1 MQAQDTI
8 VVHVRSSAAQQDAES
23 AVAESRP
30 LSSKLGQSSQEV
42 YVVAPKRHRALRR
55 TRLPR
60 KLPLPAAPP
69 KNGSARSSVS
79 AIPSP
84 VSTRPVD
91 AQKEWFMSWPSLRAE
106 PWLEV
111 AVPF

>member
-8 VVHVRSSAAQQDAES
+8 VVHVQSFAAQQDAES
-23 AVAESRP
+23 AVAEARP
-30 LSSKLGQSSQEV
+30 LSSNLGQSSQEV
-42 YVVAPKRHRALRR
+42 YVVAPKRHRALCR

-60 KLPLPAAPP
+60 ELPLRAAPP

-79 AIPSP
+79 TTLSP
-84 VSTRPVD
+84 VSTRPGE
-91 AQKEWFMSWPSLRAE
+91 AQRAE